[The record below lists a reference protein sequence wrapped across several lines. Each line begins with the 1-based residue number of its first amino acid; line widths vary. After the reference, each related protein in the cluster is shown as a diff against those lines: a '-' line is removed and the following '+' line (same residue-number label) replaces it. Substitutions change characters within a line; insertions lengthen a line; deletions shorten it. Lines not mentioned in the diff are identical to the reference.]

1 MHCRG
6 CIRKMHAWDSHLDNP
21 GASKENFEPTLLPL
35 DVVLALLRPHWIKH
49 IFFFGDEPT
58 TDPHLSQLARSL
70 KKQLKAKQTL
80 LTNGLIRPP
89 HQYFDD
95 IQISIKAVT
104 PALHRDFA
112 GVDIA
117 PALENF
123 RHLYEQGANLR
134 AESIFI
140 PNYIDSTEIDKISQF
155 IASVDPA
162 IPYRLD
168 AYIPVPET
176 PWERPTPEQVETGAQ
191 AARSH
196 LKHVTTLHGKSKNAH
211 KMTRLI

>member
-1 MHCRG
+1 MHT
-6 CIRKMHAWDSHLDNP
+6 WDSHLDKP
-21 GASKENFEPTLLPL
+21 GVNKETFEPTLLPL
-35 DVVLALLRPHWIKH
+35 EVVLAVLRPHRIKQ
-49 IFFFGDEPT
+49 IFFFGDDPT
-58 TDPHLSQLARSL
+58 TDRYLAQLAQAL
-70 KKQLKAKQTL
+70 KRQHNAKQTL

-104 PALHRDFA
+104 PALHRDFT
-112 GVDIA
+112 GVNVA

-123 RHLYEQGANLR
+123 RLLHKQDANLR

-140 PNYIDSTEIDKISQF
+140 PGYIDTTEIEKISQF

>member
-6 CIRKMHAWDSHLDNP
+6 CIRKMHTWDSHLDKP
-21 GASKENFEPTLLPL
+21 GVNKETFEPTLLPL
-35 DVVLALLRPHWIKH
+35 EVVLAVLRPHRIKQ
-49 IFFFGDEPT
+49 IFFFGDDPT
-58 TDPHLSQLARSL
+58 TDRYLAQLAQAL
-70 KKQLKAKQTL
+70 KRQHNAKQTL

-104 PALHRDFA
+104 PALHRDFT
-112 GVDIA
+112 GVNVA

-162 IPYRLD
+162 IPYQLD

-176 PWERPTPEQVETGAQ
+176 PWEKPTSEQLEAGMQ
-191 AARSH
+191 ATRRH
-196 LKHVTTLHGKSKNAH
+196 LQNVSTHHGNSRNAH
-211 KMTRLI
+211 KITRLI